1 MDLNTK
7 IKIPQ
12 SVFIQEIDN
21 ETVILDTK
29 TQEYFSINKVGKNIW
44 DMISKTSSL
53 QKILDELVNIYE
65 VPKEQLKNDMI
76 NFLEALN
83 QKGLII
89 IND

>member
-12 SVFIQEIDN
+12 SVFIQEIDD

-29 TQEYFSINKVGKNIW
+29 TQEYFSINEVGKNIW